1 MDKQN
6 FLKTL
11 KKQLQKFGVKNADDY
26 LDYYSEYLDD
36 LIENGATEV
45 EAVEKVG
52 GVKKVLVEIIS
63 DNDVEIP
70 QTSDRLKSA
79 LLIGSLPVWGPL
91 LLAAYLVPVL
101 LLFTVLLIAV
111 SFLIAGGWTLV
122 GSFVVM
128 VKVGLLYGGFQLGIG
143 LLFLG
148 GSLLVEQLFVY
159 LTQKLFN
166 FNKYLFRKFNVRGIK
181 NELVKN

>member
-52 GVKKVLVEIIS
+52 GVKKVLVEII
-63 DNDVEIP
+63 
-70 QTSDRLKSA
+70 
-79 LLIGSLPVWGPL
+79 
-91 LLAAYLVPVL
+91 
-101 LLFTVLLIAV
+101 
-111 SFLIAGGWTLV
+111 
-122 GSFVVM
+122 
-128 VKVGLLYGGFQLGIG
+128 
-143 LLFLG
+143 
-148 GSLLVEQLFVY
+148 
-159 LTQKLFN
+159 
-166 FNKYLFRKFNVRGIK
+166 
-181 NELVKN
+181 

>member
-1 MDKQN
+1 MNKQI

-11 KKQLQKFGVKNADDY
+11 KKQLQKFGVKNSDDY
-26 LDYYSEYLDD
+26 LEYYSEYLDD
-36 LIENGATEV
+36 LIENGSTEE
-45 EAVEKVG
+45 EAVQKVG

-91 LLAAYLVPVL
+91 LLAAYLVPIL
-101 LLFTVLLIAV
+101 LLLAVLLIAV
-111 SFLIAGGWTLV
+111 SFLLAGGWTLV

-128 VKVGLLYGGFQLGIG
+128 TKVGLLYAGFQLGIS

-148 GSLLVEQLFVY
+148 GALLIEQLFAF
-159 LTQKLFN
+159 LTQKLFS
-166 FNKYLFRKFNVRGIK
+166 FNKYLFRKFNVGGIR
-181 NELVKN
+181 NGLV